1 MKFVRLVIALHA
13 SHRYGGIPSSNLS
26 AKVPAPTPGDEFA
39 LPDGGVLLAN
49 ICSGAEEGR
58 QSPATFYPGSDKV
71 LEDKADIGKNKYIK
85 SFSQG
90 KDLVLNLEAGKYEF
104 TIKNTGRSDGEK

>member
-1 MKFVRLVIALHA
+1 MIIDKIINNKQWLETIALHA

-58 QSPATFYPGSDKV
+58 QSPATFYPG
-71 LEDKADIGKNKYIK
+71 
-85 SFSQG
+85 
-90 KDLVLNLEAGKYEF
+90 
-104 TIKNTGRSDGEK
+104 

>member
-58 QSPATFYPGSDKV
+58 QSPATFYPG
-71 LEDKADIGKNKYIK
+71 
-85 SFSQG
+85 
-90 KDLVLNLEAGKYEF
+90 
-104 TIKNTGRSDGEK
+104 